1 MPLVA
6 FITSEK
12 PLLATISNNILR
24 LSNHGKG
31 SENLSGLS
39 SVVCDEDLHS
49 LFDGFASNHQDLGQT
64 LLNNLGNHV
73 VQSLTCLQNEASAL
87 AIESLKGSLMIL
99 AKVPYARFVVQ
110 KFFESCDD
118 KTAFDSYNEIVLDDL
133 VTNCVGHFVHQSV
146 IRRLETLDIM
156 LCRKLCSDIV
166 GRKNELQDDK
176 YGSQVFITSKNMLR
190 KIGK

>member
-1 MPLVA
+1 M
-6 FITSEK
+6 
-12 PLLATISNNILR
+12 
-24 LSNHGKG
+24 
-31 SENLSGLS
+31 
-39 SVVCDEDLHS
+39 
-49 LFDGFASNHQDLGQT
+49 LFR
-64 LLNNLGNHV
+64 NHV

>member
-1 MPLVA
+1 
-6 FITSEK
+6 
-12 PLLATISNNILR
+12 
-24 LSNHGKG
+24 
-31 SENLSGLS
+31 
-39 SVVCDEDLHS
+39 
-49 LFDGFASNHQDLGQT
+49 
-64 LLNNLGNHV
+64 
-73 VQSLTCLQNEASAL
+73 
-87 AIESLKGSLMIL
+87 MIL